1 MRSTLIRFG
10 LIFFIVYASFF
21 GGVVENNPLLKVIH
35 QIAGAALI
43 AGWLLSLVWRKR
55 SFPITRL
62 NWPLW
67 ALGIS
72 WGAAGVFGSDPR
84 VSFEFVWVTFFH
96 IILFFILIDLM
107 QNGRTL
113 WVFEG
118 LFITGGLVVM
128 LGALEMVMWYFALP
142 PLSSSRLGWPDIAG
156 YTVPPAIHELSVPLN
171 YNNPTG
177 AYAIVLIP
185 LVLAGSST
193 VTQADLRWGLRVL
206 AAGLLAVAIFTQ
218 SRGAYLG
225 LVAMLG
231 LMGLLWLL
239 RPEIRAKFPHRVQP
253 LIAPRVL
260 LVLAG
265 VGTLL
270 AVLVLYQIFVE
281 PSHPNPNDVTR
292 ISIWYSATRMF
303 EDHPLAG
310 VGPFQFKGQRLN
322 YGNWDFSYH
331 YLPLNHPH
339 NLFFTV
345 LSEGGILLL
354 LASAWVLV
362 RLGRIGWAAWRE
374 ASPQV
379 RRRLEASLVML
390 ATFGV
395 HNMVDTFLQTQLM
408 IPVLIVV
415 AYVVSQDSYKDDARV
430 SYRLAERLQMGGTVA
445 ALVVGQAIF
454 IPLDLGALR
463 QNQFLNQYN
472 SERYTTALDTIRSA
486 QKADPWMD
494 LYVLEEANLLGRL
507 AYDDPDTYL
516 EPAIRALTE
525 STESV
530 PTWDV
535 GWHNLAAMYALA
547 GDYDRAVEYEAT
559 ARQRN
564 PAALDYAV
572 KLGEYNER
580 LGNWAAAEESYAAA
594 LERWPWFAASAFWA
608 SPERTALLNR
618 LVAQEQEPARLV
630 DLYVYSGQSV
640 FPAIDSPGA
649 DVQFQL
655 EAWWP
660 DESETPCLY
669 CYYVRSNPELL
680 EAERLLHRDSL
691 TLEQREQVRRL
702 ADKAI
707 FLDGTNAAWGWYIL
721 ARLENLNN
729 TREVRQ
735 YLARAV
741 GMPVDFRLAFPGIY
755 RVQGELAV
763 LPQARTAVLPPVA
776 YEPWLKL
783 VDLEQQAGQ
792 KKEAQEVMDDLR
804 LVDSYLGI
812 EP

>member
-1 MRSTLIRFG
+1 VRSTLIRFAV
-10 LIFFIVYASFF
+10 IFSIVYASFF
-21 GGVVENNPLLKVIH
+21 WGVVERHPMLKVTH
-35 QIAGAALI
+35 QITGAVLI
-43 AGWLLSLVWRKR
+43 GGWLLSLVWRKR

-72 WGAAGVFGSDPR
+72 WGIAAVFGSSPR

-107 QNGRTL
+107 QNGHTL

-118 LFITGGLVVM
+118 LFMAGGIVVM

-142 PLSSSRLGWPDIAG
+142 PLSSSPVGWLDLAG
-156 YTVPPAIHELSVPLN
+156 YIIPPAIHELSVPLN

-206 AAGLLAVAIFTQ
+206 AAGLLAVAILTQ
-218 SRGAYLG
+218 SRGTYLG
-225 LVAMLG
+225 VVAMVS

-239 RPEIRAKFPHRVQP
+239 RPETRARFPHRIQP

-265 VGTLL
+265 VGALL
-270 AVLVLYQIFVE
+270 AVLVLYQIILT
-281 PSHPNPNDVTR
+281 PSPPNPNDVAR
-292 ISIWYSATRMF
+292 ISLWYSATRMF
-303 EDHPLAG
+303 EDHPLTG
-310 VGPFQFKGQRLN
+310 VGPFQFMGQRLN
-322 YGNWDFSYH
+322 YGEWDFSYD

-339 NLFFTV
+339 NLLFTA

-354 LASAWVLV
+354 LASTWVLV
-362 RLGRIGWAAWRE
+362 RLGRIGWAAWRG
-374 ASPQV
+374 ASTQA
-379 RRRLEASLVML
+379 RRRLEASFVAL
-390 ATFGV
+390 AAFGV
-395 HNMVDTFLQTQLM
+395 HNMVDTFWQTQLM
-408 IPVLIVV
+408 IPVLIIV
-415 AYVVSQDSYKDDARV
+415 AYVVSQDAHKDKARV
-430 SYRLAERLQMGGTVA
+430 PHRLAARLQFGGAAA
-445 ALVVGQAIF
+445 ALVLGQAVF
-454 IPLDLGALR
+454 VPLDLGALR

-472 SERYTTALDTIRSA
+472 NEHYATALDTIRSA

-516 EPAIRALTE
+516 QAAIRALTE

-530 PTWDV
+530 PTWDI

-547 GDYDRAVEYEAT
+547 GDYDQAVEYEAI

-564 PAALDYAV
+564 PDALDYAV

-580 LGNWAAAEESYAAA
+580 LGNWTAAEEAYAAA
-594 LERWPWFAASAFWA
+594 LDGWPWFAGSAYWA

-618 LVAQEQEPARLV
+618 LIAEEQVPFRLV
-630 DLYVYSGQSV
+630 ELYVYSGRSTQ
-640 FPAIDSPGA
+640 PTIDSPNA
-649 DVQFQL
+649 DVQLQL
-655 EAWWP
+655 EAGWP
-660 DESETPCLY
+660 DESEAPCLY
-669 CYYVRSNPELL
+669 CYFVRNNPELL

-691 TLEQREQVRRL
+691 TPEQREQVRQL
-702 ADKAI
+702 ADTAI
-707 FLDGTNAAWGWYIL
+707 FLDGTNATWGWYIL
-721 ARLENLNN
+721 ARLDDLNN
-729 TREVRQ
+729 TSEVRR

-741 GMPVDFRLAFPGIY
+741 EPPVDYRLAFPGTY
-755 RVQGELAV
+755 WMQGELAV

-783 VDLEQQAGQ
+783 VKLDQQAGLD
-792 KKEAQEVMDDLR
+792 KEAQEIIGDLQAIDPY
-804 LVDSYLGI
+804 VDIL
-812 EP
+812 P